1 MTLPTRAALL
11 AKAMVAI
18 FAAIFVLGFCAG
30 SAFAHATLITAEPA
44 DGAVVPVAP
53 QAVTLRFSE
62 PVRPL
67 VARLIHPGGH
77 TEILK
82 DIDDRGSVIVLT
94 LPPNLERGTHILSW
108 RVASS
113 DGHPI
118 AGGLLFS
125 VGAPSAV
132 APQAVQQFDL
142 PVRIGL
148 WSARF
153 LLMLGLIVGVGG
165 VAFEALIGRSGP
177 GQCRIVTGSLFLGLA
192 ATPVLIG
199 FQGLDALGESVP
211 ALTRSEVWSAGL
223 WATSYGRSTL
233 LAATALALAYAAGE
247 AGRTRFGLC
256 LAAVAPLLVGVA
268 VASAGHASTASP
280 RYLTVPAVFLHT
292 VSVLLWI
299 GALAPLGMVLARGD
313 AAASLALRRFS
324 SVIPVIVSVL
334 ALSGLLLSVVQVQ
347 TVPAL
352 WNTDYGRVLVAKL
365 ALVFVL
371 FVFAAINRFYL
382 TAPVIAGDA
391 RATRRLTRS
400 IGTEIAIGTA
410 IIAVLGLW
418 RFTPPPRAIAANP
431 ALFEAQEVHA
441 RKDGVGANLSIH
453 PPIVGPV
460 RIEIRDLNLDGKPL
474 TPISVSVDL
483 DKPSYG
489 IGPFTRD
496 ARPIEGHGYLADGF
510 VLPLDGFWIV
520 RVTIVLSEFRSVTL
534 IDVFDV
540 RKSVPT
546 KTG

>member
-1 MTLPTRAALL
+1 M
-11 AKAMVAI
+11 KAVAAI
-18 FAAIFVLGFCAG
+18 FAAIIVLGSCTG
-30 SAFAHATLITAEPA
+30 SAFAHATLITAQPA

-53 QAVTLRFSE
+53 EAVTLRFSE

-82 DIDDRGSVIVLT
+82 DIGDRGSVVVLT

-118 AGGLLFS
+118 GGGLLFS

-132 APQAVQQFDL
+132 APQAVEQSDL

-148 WSARF
+148 WSGRF
-153 LLMLGLIVGVGG
+153 MLMLGLIVGVGG
-165 VAFEALIGRSGP
+165 VAFEALIGRSGSVR
-177 GQCRIVTGSLFLGLA
+177 QSRIVRGSLFLGLV
-192 ATPVLIG
+192 ATPALIG

-211 ALTRSEVWSAGL
+211 ALTRSDVWSTGL

-233 LAATALALAYAAGE
+233 LAATALVLAYAAGE

-280 RYLTVPAVFLHT
+280 RYLTVPAVFLHA

-299 GALAPLGMVLARGD
+299 GALVPLGMVVARGD
-313 AAASLALRRFS
+313 AAASVVLRRFS
-324 SVIPVIVSVL
+324 SVIPVIVGVL
-334 ALSGLLLSVVQVQ
+334 ALSGLLLAVVQVQ
-347 TVPAL
+347 TIPAL
-352 WNTDYGRVLVAKL
+352 WNTNYGLVLLAKL
-365 ALVFVL
+365 ALVFAL
-371 FVFAAINRFYL
+371 FLLAALNRFYL
-382 TAPVIAGDA
+382 TAPAIAGDA
-391 RATRRLTRS
+391 SATRRLTRS
-400 IGTEIAIGTA
+400 IGTEIALATA

-418 RFTPPPRAIAANP
+418 RFTPAPRAIAANP

-441 RKDGVGANLSIH
+441 QKDGVSANLSIH

-460 RIEIRDLNLDGKPL
+460 RIEVRDLNLDGKPFK
-474 TPISVSVDL
+474 PASVSVDL

-496 ARPIEGHGYLADGF
+496 ARLVEGEGYLADGF

-520 RVTIVLSEFRSVTL
+520 RVTVLVSEFRSVTL
-534 IDVFDV
+534 IDIFDV
-540 RKSVPT
+540 RNSVPT
-546 KTG
+546 KAG